1 MKSVPRISEAEWE
14 VLGVLWK
21 KFPLTANE
29 VFAAL
34 DKHGWKLNTVR
45 TFLTRLEAKGV
56 VTSHAG
62 PDGKEFSPRIDRET
76 CVRQASSTF
85 LQRVFEGATG
95 ALLLHFA
102 QSESLSPSE
111 VAELQAILDEKRKG
125 K

>member
-45 TFLTRLEAKGV
+45 TFLTRLETKGI
-56 VTSHAG
+56 VTAHAG

-76 CVRQASSTF
+76 CVRQASRSF
-85 LQRVFEGATG
+85 LQRVFDGATG
-95 ALLLHFA
+95 SLLLHFA
-102 QSESLSPSE
+102 KSESLSPTE
-111 VAELQAILDEKRKG
+111 LAELQAILDEKRKG
-125 K
+125 Q